1 MKNNLLFGFDM
12 VLIVATIVFCV
23 ITFQK
28 SMGTAYNKMY
38 EDTKLEQQSDKSGIS
53 SNGLS

>member
-12 VLIVATIVFCV
+12 VLIVATVVFCV

-28 SMGTAYNKMY
+28 SMLTTYDKMY
-38 EDTKLEQQSDKSGIS
+38 EETKIEQQAEKAKVSTKT
-53 SNGLS
+53 NN